1 MKSYVSRN
9 TIALRKRVKKAHA
22 KAKFAGVLYLLG
34 TLALVAF
41 ACMPMLKIGGSP
53 LSITNCF
60 AMISGVSLGTISAV
74 LYLLIVLTCVVNFF
88 KCFRKL
94 GWLSKRSERYVNGFN
109 RNAGAMELMGKF
121 FSRSF
126 SRFINLYFL
135 IYILNN
141 ASFVNVTMAY
151 LVLAIGLVV
160 HFFAGVV
167 GGKVSY
173 FNVGGPNGEVEEEK
187 RSISMFVYFFRNLVQ
202 VAVTAFIIYT
212 FAPISK
218 VGDIVS
224 GILGGGSM
232 PTGIVSVAI
241 QAAIVLFTLVL
252 VKHATGITEY
262 NRFGIEGAGMKNN
275 KIFSFLV
282 AVVAGAAYALKMAE
296 PVDAYM
302 TIAVAAFV
310 SFLVDCIFKSKF
322 KDKENKPSK
331 KQRCREKC
339 EEKPCVLPQSI
350 PMQQPIINVQQ
361 PNSPQQPIFV
371 PVYYPVPMSQPV
383 PQQPVVHERHTVVPY
398 PMPYPMPM
406 AAPYARPAQRPMQ
419 APCAPAPM
427 PAAPFGMPP
436 ARPMPNPTVCANAQ
450 QCPIQAPVAP
460 VAPAPAPAP
469 APVAPAPAPVCV
481 IVRPEPAPAP
491 AHLQA
496 KPVETGD
503 KPKTKKQLRKEK
515 KEEKAQAKFLKKSKK
530 SAKKAAK
537 LEKQVAKTE
546 KKEKALALKK
556 ANSQEKKAA
565 AIAAKSAKAEQ
576 KFVAAERKLILKEKK
591 AALRSKPVVP
601 VVEQPILEQPVV
613 EQPVVEEVVPP
624 QMESNVF
631 NPEPQEIQIPLDP
644 NKRWNV
650 RCPQCGKQLSV
661 RDVSPYHRCP
671 SCDKVFSLRKFE
683 TYVKKN

>member
-9 TIALRKRVKKAHA
+9 TIASRKRVKKAHS
-22 KAKFAGVLYLLG
+22 KARFAGVLYLLG
-34 TLALVAF
+34 TLAMVAF
-41 ACMPMLKIGGSP
+41 ACMPMLKIGENP
-53 LSITNCF
+53 LSVTSCF
-60 AMISGVSLGTISAV
+60 AMFNGGLSVEMISAV
-74 LYLLIVLTCVVNFF
+74 LYLLVVLTCVVNFF

-109 RNAGAMELMGKF
+109 RNAGAMELMGKY

-141 ASFVNVTMAY
+141 AELVDVMTAY
-151 LVLAIGLVV
+151 LVLAVGLVV

-187 RSISMFVYFFRNLVQ
+187 RSIGMFVYFFRNLVQ

-212 FAPISK
+212 LAPICTLGE
-218 VGDIVS
+218 VVS
-224 GILGGGSM
+224 GLLGGSGMSTELV
-232 PTGIVSVAI
+232 PVAI
-241 QAAIVLFTLVL
+241 QGAIVLFTIVL

-275 KIFSFLV
+275 KFFSFLV
-282 AVVAGAAYALKMAE
+282 AVVAGVAYALKMVN
-296 PVDAYM
+296 PIDAYL
-302 TIAVAAFV
+302 TIAVAALV
-310 SFLVDCIFKSKF
+310 SFLVDCIFKSKV
-322 KDKENKPSK
+322 KDKENKRVK
-331 KQRCREKC
+331 KQRRSEKC
-339 EEKPCVLPQSI
+339 EEKPYVLPQNI
-350 PMQQPIINVQQ
+350 PTQQPIINVQQ

-371 PVYYPVPMSQPV
+371 PVYYPIPTPQPV
-383 PQQPVVHERHTVVPY
+383 PQQPVVRERHTVVPY

-406 AAPYARPAQRPMQ
+406 AAPYARPMQ
-419 APCAPAPM
+419 APCAAAPT

-436 ARPMPNPTVCANAQ
+436 ARPMPNPNACANAQ
-450 QCPIQAPVAP
+450 QCPIQAPVP
-460 VAPAPAPAP
+460 PAAP
-469 APVAPAPAPVCV
+469 APVSAM
-481 IVRPEPAPAP
+481 VRPEPAPAP

-496 KPVETGD
+496 KPVETED

-537 LEKQVAKTE
+537 LEKKAAKAE
-546 KKEKALALKK
+546 KKEKASALKK
-556 ANSQEKKAA
+556 TNIQEKKAA
-565 AIAAKSAKAEQ
+565 AVAAKSAKAEQ

-591 AALRSKPVVP
+591 AALRNKP
-601 VVEQPILEQPVV
+601 VVEQPIVQAPV
-613 EQPVVEEVVPP
+613 EDVVP

-644 NKRWNV
+644 NKKWNV
-650 RCPQCGKQLSV
+650 RCPQCGKHLSV